1 MKDVTILIPVL
12 NEEKTIE
19 PLVDL
24 IREVMKKVT
33 KNYDILFVDDGSRD
47 RTFYVLKKIH
57 EKYSNV
63 KIIKFRR
70 NFGKAAALSA
80 GFKEAN
86 SKYIITMDGDLQD
99 DPREIPRFL
108 KKLGE
113 GFDLVS
119 GWKRKRRDV
128 LAKTLPSKFF
138 NWLTAKLTR
147 VNIHDFN
154 CGFKAYKTE
163 VVKGINLYGELH
175 RYIPA
180 LVHWQGYNVGEIIV
194 RHHSRRFGKSKY
206 GIERLVKGFLDLIT
220 VKYLTTYIK
229 RPLHFFG
236 LIGLSSSFI
245 GSLIG
250 LYLIIEWCWGEALSN
265 RPLLLLAVLMVVVGI
280 QLISLGLIG
289 ELIVSNSK
297 SQNNYNVE
305 KKLK

>member
-1 MKDVTILIPVL
+1 MKDITILIPVL

-236 LIGLSSSFI
+236 LIGLSFSFI